1 MKTSNDP
8 VVHLATDTTAASAS
22 CRQTPGSTG
31 LKLLISIAAVT
42 AASLTYQVVAETIVL
57 HQLMDKTMDSVAVK
71 FAVQHPTKNPSAHP
85 DSKSFET
92 NGVTDVLLN

>member
-8 VVHLATDTTAASAS
+8 IVHLATDTTAASAS
-22 CRQTPGSTG
+22 RGQSARSTG
-31 LKLLISIAAVT
+31 LKLLIGIAAVT

-57 HQLMDKTMDSVAVK
+57 HKLMDKTMDSVAVK
-71 FAVQHPTKNPSAHP
+71 FAVQHPTKNASAHP

-92 NGVTDVLLN
+92 NGGTAVLLN

>member
-1 MKTSNDP
+1 MKTSTKSH
-8 VVHLATDTTAASAS
+8 VHFATETTAASAS
-22 CRQTPGSTG
+22 CCQTPGSTG
-31 LKLLISIAAVT
+31 LKLLIGIAAVT

-71 FAVQHPTKNPSAHP
+71 FAVQHPTKNTSVHP

-92 NGVTDVLLN
+92 NGVTAVLLN